1 MKKALFTLA
10 ILTFLTASV
19 FAQKTYVWK
28 SYNIQV
34 TVPNDFRVKKNTTQE
49 FDMKGEG
56 MELSI
61 MIHEDNVAIED
72 LDDAAIAGANAM
84 KLQEVDAA
92 QQVKI
97 NEFEGFYVE
106 GFKDGYRVMFAC
118 LGNPKSHTNFFIAIT
133 FDDDDKVAEEDSL
146 EILNSLDVL

>member
-1 MKKALFTLA
+1 MKKTVFTLA
-10 ILTFLTASV
+10 FSLIIFASA

-34 TVPNDFRVKKNTTQE
+34 TVPNDFRVKKNTAQE

-61 MIHEDNVAIED
+61 MIHEENVAIED
-72 LDDAAIAGANAM
+72 LDEAAIAGANAM

-106 GFKDGYRVMFAC
+106 GFKDGHRIMFAC
-118 LGNPKSHTNFFIAIT
+118 LGNPKSHTNFFIVIT
-133 FDDDDKVAEEDSL
+133 FDDDDKVAEEDAL